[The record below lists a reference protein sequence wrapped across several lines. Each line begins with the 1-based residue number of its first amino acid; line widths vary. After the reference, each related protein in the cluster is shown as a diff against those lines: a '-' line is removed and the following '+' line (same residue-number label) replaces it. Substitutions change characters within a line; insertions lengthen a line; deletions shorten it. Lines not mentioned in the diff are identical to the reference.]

1 MSQNARLALRL
12 FASVL
17 LAAIATAAIGVTT
30 VLGGSVGPPFP

>member
-17 LAAIATAAIGVTT
+17 LAAIATTAIGVST
-30 VLGGSVGPPFP
+30 VFAGSIGPPFP